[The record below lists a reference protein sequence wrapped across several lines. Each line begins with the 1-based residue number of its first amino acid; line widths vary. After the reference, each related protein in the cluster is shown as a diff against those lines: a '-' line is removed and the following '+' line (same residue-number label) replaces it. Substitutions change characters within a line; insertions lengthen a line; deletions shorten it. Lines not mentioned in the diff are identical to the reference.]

1 MAPAPARDCSVGKQH
16 RRRLDRVVASDALR
30 MQRGPLYTQIRHTAI
45 RHKCANTHESLS
57 AFARLCQPCPGDN
70 IASPTRGQME
80 TQDISPTHT
89 TRRHTYARTQRSTR
103 AAAAA
108 HLQQAERDDEEQ
120 RVRQDARGRTEPL
133 RHRPRRTVACGVAT
147 HPPPI
152 HHNGAQRLCL
162 RAREHHP
169 RNIFPIKSPTDTQQ
183 QSQTKKRHQTPRT
196 MAHAQNTKI
205 KHSQTQKQTN
215 KNEHARMPARAR
227 TVHDA
232 ARERVEEHVLR
243 RRRIRPQ
250 QQPVRAE
257 LPHELAAEEE
267 QQESHGANGSPDHVK
282 VRVSSDVKVAAS
294 RHHTVM
300 HAATAHPQFE
310 SHSRSSS

>member
-45 RHKCANTHESLS
+45 RHKRANTHESLS

-162 RAREHHP
+162 RARHHP
-169 RNIFPIKSPTDTQQ
+169 RNISQSNHQPTHNSSHKRRSVIRRREPWRVRKTQKSNT
-183 QSQTKKRHQTPRT
+183 SKHKNKQTKTNTRACPR
-196 MAHAQNTKI
+196 
-205 KHSQTQKQTN
+205 
-215 KNEHARMPARAR
+215 ARAPY
-227 TVHDA
+227 TT
-232 ARERVEEHVLR
+232 
-243 RRRIRPQ
+243 
-250 QQPVRAE
+250 
-257 LPHELAAEEE
+257 LPENE
-267 QQESHGANGSPDHVK
+267 
-282 VRVSSDVKVAAS
+282 
-294 RHHTVM
+294 
-300 HAATAHPQFE
+300 
-310 SHSRSSS
+310 